1 MSGAPQCAPASI
13 APTMNPINGRYAMK
27 VQQFSPATSK
37 RPAERAATRRF
48 GRTAFVVVGLFF
60 AALGVPSRVVA
71 TTPGENGLI
80 AFTSSTVSGL
90 QLFTVRP
97 NGKDLRQ
104 ITHVA
109 GDATNVDWSPD
120 GRRLVFAIGTETS
133 ASIAVARADGSRLRV
148 LPQPDGVFDDQPSFS
163 PDGQRIYFER
173 FTVATNDDAIWTMT
187 TDGSDQRR
195 ILGPFPNGFV
205 TDPNISPDGKT
216 ISFQGSDGS
225 VVGPPPNLEPAR
237 GLFTADLNGD
247 NITQIRPFTS
257 DQTIKA
263 DWAPNGRRIAV
274 TENANHFNP
283 NDSANIVTMR
293 PDGSDLRK
301 LTNFHDGVTN
311 AVFGSYSP
319 DGLWIVF
326 RLVAHGLF
334 GLYRMHP
341 DGSELQAILPLSS
354 FRPSLIDWGAHPD
367 DHD

>member
-1 MSGAPQCAPASI
+1 
-13 APTMNPINGRYAMK
+13 MK
-27 VQQFSPATSK
+27 GQQFLTAMWK
-37 RPAERAATRRF
+37 RPTKRADVRRP
-48 GRTAFVVVGLFF
+48 GRTALVVVGILF
-60 AALGVPSRVVA
+60 AAVGVPSRVAA
-71 TTPGENGLI
+71 TAPGDNGLI
-80 AFTSSTVSGL
+80 AFTSSTASGL

-97 NGKDLRQ
+97 NGEDLHQ

-120 GRRLVFAIGTETS
+120 GRRLVFAIGTDTA
-133 ASIAVARADGSRLRV
+133 ASIAVTRPDGSKLRV

-187 TDGSDQRR
+187 TDGGDQHRV
-195 ILGPFPNGFV
+195 LGPFPDGFV

-216 ISFQGSDGS
+216 MSFQGFDGS
-225 VVGPPPNLEPAR
+225 VVGPPPNLEAAR

-274 TENANHFNP
+274 TENANHFQP

-293 PDGSDLRK
+293 PDGSDLRQ
-301 LTNFHDGVTN
+301 LTNFHDPATN
-311 AVFGSYSP
+311 AYFGSYSP
-319 DGLWIVF
+319 DGRWLVF
-326 RLVAHGLF
+326 RLESHGLF

-341 DGSELQAILPLSS
+341 DGSHQQAILPLSP
-354 FRPSLIDWGAHPD
+354 FRPSLIDWGPKVD
-367 DHD
+367 DED